1 MPTTS
6 AYEQIAND
14 LATIITTCYT
24 AEGWIPIHDE
34 LHESLGWAGTV
45 IGIAPDERGDIVNN
59 ANALVQETWVVVRF
73 QGAYNLKVDPSQSVD
88 PRIVANY
95 AERFR
100 RAIQTANVPSYGTAQ
115 TWFYDIRDIRYPR
128 DPTGNKT
135 RFFATLRAFGN
146 NSGLVETT
154 G

>member
-6 AYEQIAND
+6 AYEQIAAD
-14 LATIITTCYT
+14 LKTIIDSCYT
-24 AEGWIPIHDE
+24 AEGWVGVHDE
-34 LHESLGWAGTV
+34 LHESLGFDQTR
-45 IGIAPDERGDIVNN
+45 IGIAQDERGDIVSSG
-59 ANALVQETWVVVRF
+59 NALVQETWVVVRF
-73 QGAYNLKVDPSQSVD
+73 QGKYDLKVDPLQSVD

-100 RAIQTANVPSYGTAQ
+100 RAIQTANVPSYGTNQ
-115 TWFYDIRDIRYPR
+115 TWFYDIREIRYPR

-135 RFFATLRAFGN
+135 RFFATIRAYGN
-146 NSGLVETT
+146 NSGLVETI